1 MAKLVQ
7 YSVFV
12 FLVFAFCFLLNPL
25 QAQHG
30 CRLIIYTADTTN
42 INILNIQHDFDNK
55 ADCIQYINRLP
66 SLLAVKGYAAAS
78 VDSVWEDSASVSIK
92 LFIGKKYQ
100 WKQLSVSD
108 SDYVLLNSLGYTPE
122 NFNQQNFSSIKL
134 EQLYNDV
141 LNYYSNSGYPFAGI
155 YLDSLTISNN
165 NIAARIAIKRGALY
179 YIDTIIIEG
188 NAHISKFFV
197 QQYLQI
203 REHDIYREDLLNS
216 I

>member
-25 QAQHG
+25 RAQHS
-30 CRLIIYTADTTN
+30 CRLIIRTVDTIN

-55 ADCIQYINRLP
+55 TNCIQYINRLP

-78 VDSVWEDSASVSIK
+78 VDSVWEDSVSVSIK
-92 LFIGKKYQ
+92 LFMGKKYQ
-100 WKQLSVSD
+100 WKQFSVSD
-108 SDYVLLNSLGYTPE
+108 SDYVLLNSLGYTTE
-122 NFNQQNFSSIKL
+122 KFNRQNFSPIKL

-141 LNYYSNSGYPFAGI
+141 LNYYNNNGYPFSEWI
-155 YLDSLTISNN
+155 YLDSVNISNN
-165 NIAARIAIKRGALY
+165 NIAARVSIKRGALY

-188 NAHISKFFV
+188 NARISKFSC
-197 QQYLQI
+197 
-203 REHDIYREDLLNS
+203 NNTANT
-216 I
+216 